1 MGLDVEV
8 HSTFIQITND
18 SKLSDNMNTREYKQV
33 IKRDPE
39 WNNQI
44 MFTILNAI
52 LDIYGETSKHEF
64 LIAGKYF
71 LHDYL
76 TKQLVARNKSKIGA
90 DL

>member
-1 MGLDVEV
+1 
-8 HSTFIQITND
+8 
-18 SKLSDNMNTREYKQV
+18 MNAREHKQV

-52 LDIYGETSKHEF
+52 LDIYGETAKHCF
-64 LIAGKYF
+64 LRAGKYF

-76 TKQLVARNKSKIGA
+76 TKQLAADRNRSKPGS